1 MITIITEKSY
11 EKIIIQCRV
20 AQDWFAAIWFSIMSI
35 LLSVGILEEGI
46 IIKLISFLF
55 AFYYLYVCTQMINE
69 RVLTYIFDKKL
80 DSLVVEKQ
88 KLFNKE
94 VDKYSLHEITNLIID
109 DDDAVI
115 TFASND
121 NSYDVTIPCPSSS
134 MSQEVIEGIRSFLN
148 VSTV

>member
-1 MITIITEKSY
+1 
-11 EKIIIQCRV
+11 
-20 AQDWFAAIWFSIMSI
+20 
-35 LLSVGILEEGI
+35 
-46 IIKLISFLF
+46 
-55 AFYYLYVCTQMINE
+55 MINE